1 MEKKIYIL
9 VYGRFPTEKA
19 YGIHAIN
26 QAKSFVRLGYKVELL
41 YPQTKNKLT
50 INQTPENYY
59 EEKFNFL
66 ITKTNNKDI
75 TGYNFFQY
83 LPNVFKKFLW
93 IYKSFVWS
101 KHISKQLEQN
111 SIIWTTNPIVGFRV
125 RKNNKIIFEQHGQ
138 ARFFQKLFI
147 FMLSLSNSYFVGTTN
162 YSYRRLKKINQNSIY
177 LPNGVDSSVFFTLIE
192 KRDMLNIV
200 YAVMLETYGVDKGVQ
215 DSLKKII
222 ELLDEFKFKVTII
235 GGPKNKLDDLRNL
248 VSESG
253 FESNIEL
260 LDRMNQKD
268 LAKKVREFDIGIVP
282 YPKNKHMNKFASPLK
297 IFEYL
302 SSGVICLAS
311 DLDAHKEIK
320 NEGMFYFQNEN
331 FNDFKLQLHHLISNK
346 TDLILNQDK
355 LKQNYKIFDLD
366 NRNSKLLEFLRL

>member
-1 MEKKIYIL
+1 M
-9 VYGRFPTEKA
+9 
-19 YGIHAIN
+19 
-26 QAKSFVRLGYKVELL
+26 
-41 YPQTKNKLT
+41 
-50 INQTPENYY
+50 
-59 EEKFNFL
+59 
-66 ITKTNNKDI
+66 
-75 TGYNFFQY
+75 
-83 LPNVFKKFLW
+83 
-93 IYKSFVWS
+93 
-101 KHISKQLEQN
+101 
-111 SIIWTTNPIVGFRV
+111 GFRV

-177 LPNGVDSSVFFTLIE
+177 LPNGVDSSVFFPLME
-192 KRDMLNIV
+192 KRDMLNIG
-200 YAVMLETYGVDKGVQ
+200 YAGMLETYGVDKGVQ

>member
-1 MEKKIYIL
+1 M
-9 VYGRFPTEKA
+9 
-19 YGIHAIN
+19 
-26 QAKSFVRLGYKVELL
+26 
-41 YPQTKNKLT
+41 
-50 INQTPENYY
+50 
-59 EEKFNFL
+59 
-66 ITKTNNKDI
+66 
-75 TGYNFFQY
+75 
-83 LPNVFKKFLW
+83 PNIFKKFLW

-147 FMLSLSNSYFVGTTN
+147 LMLSLSNSYFVGTTK

-177 LPNGVDSSVFFTLIE
+177 LPNGVDSSVFFPLME
-192 KRDMLNIV
+192 KRDILNIG
-200 YAVMLETYGVDKGVQ
+200 YAGMLETYGVDKGVK

-260 LDRMNQKD
+260 LDRMNQKE

-366 NRNSKLLEFLRL
+366 SRNLKLLEFLRL